1 MRYNTHILFA
11 IVFVLPLY
19 KFCSEIPLISYL
31 FIASFAS
38 LTPDLDHPKAFASK
52 GSLTSKFIRLT
63 TKHRGWTHSLFGL
76 LLFSLAFLLFLHYV
90 KLSVSYAIPFFL
102 GYTSHLISDS
112 LNPAGVMWFWPKK
125 KRLSVG
131 LISTGSRREGA
142 FRLILIVALLL
153 ILYFSVKE
161 NPIYF

>member
-11 IVFVLPLY
+11 ITFVLPLY
-19 KFCSEIPLISYL
+19 KFFSEIPLVSYL

-38 LTPDLDHPKAFASK
+38 LTPDLDHPKAFASR
-52 GSLTSKFIRLT
+52 SSFASKIIRFT

-76 LLFSLAFLLFLHYV
+76 LLFSSAFVLVLHYI

-102 GYTSHLISDS
+102 GYVSHLISDS
-112 LNPAGVMWFWPKK
+112 LNPTGVMWFWPN
-125 KRLSVG
+125 KRWLGVG
-131 LISTGSRREGA
+131 LISTGSKREKL
-142 FRLILIVALLL
+142 FRLILIVAL
-153 ILYFSVKE
+153 IFTLYFSITE